1 MPDDAPASSQT
12 SSHTRP
18 QAGGRL
24 GFDRTIFET
33 EHNIFR
39 DSVRRF
45 LEAEVVPV
53 YDLWEEAGETPRE
66 IWKRA
71 GEEGILGTSIPADFG
86 GVEGGFLYD
95 AVVLEELGRLGLAA
109 PAWDLHSYIVAPFL
123 IKFGT
128 DEQKQRYLPGMASGD
143 IIASIAMTEPDTGS
157 DLQGVRTTAVRDG
170 DDYVVNGSKIYITN
184 SIIGDLTLLVCKTD
198 PSLGAKGVSLLLVDT
213 DSPGYVKSK
222 NLKKIGNKA
231 QDTGLLYF
239 EDLRVPARNLL
250 GGEND
255 GWRYLMNG
263 LVQERL
269 IVAVRSMAMVES
281 ALEQT
286 VAFTKER
293 KAFGQ
298 TVFDFQNTRFRLAD
312 IATEAVVGRQF
323 MDRCIA
329 EHANAELDQQTA
341 AMAKLWAT
349 ELADRTLDQCLQLHG
364 GQGYMWESW
373 IARAWADARV
383 HRIYAGTNEIMRELI
398 GRAL

>member
-1 MPDDAPASSQT
+1 MSQQ
-12 SSHTRP
+12 SLAASHTRP
-18 QAGGRL
+18 QAGQAT
-24 GFDRTIFET
+24 GFPRTIFE
-33 EHNIFR
+33 EGHNIFR
-39 DSVRRF
+39 ESVRRF
-45 LEAEVVPV
+45 LEAEVVPP
-53 YDLWEEAGETPRE
+53 YDSWEEAGETPRE

-71 GEEGILGTSIPADFG
+71 GEEGILGTSIPADYG
-86 GVEGGFLYD
+86 GSEGGFLYD

-128 DEQKQRYLPGMASGD
+128 DEQKERYLPGMASGD
-143 IIASIAMTEPDTGS
+143 IIASIAMTEPNTGS

-170 DDYVVNGSKIYITN
+170 DDFIVNGSKIYITN

-239 EDLRVPARNLL
+239 EDLRVPAENLL

-269 IVAVRSMAMVES
+269 IVAVRSIAMVES

-286 VAFTKER
+286 IDFTKER

-312 IATEAVVGRQF
+312 IATEAAVGRQF

-329 EHANAELDQQTA
+329 EHARAELGQQTA
-341 AMAKLWAT
+341 AMAKLWTT
-349 ELADRTLDQCLQLHG
+349 ELADRALDQCLQLHG